1 MIGLTA
7 GIAFSEKTSF
17 QVAVAVLLSASPVV
31 PEIATPIALGIAA
44 GALARSM
51 LAKS

>member
-17 QVAVAVLLSASPVV
+17 QVAVAVLLSLSPVM
-31 PEIATPIALGIAA
+31 PEVAMPIALGIAA